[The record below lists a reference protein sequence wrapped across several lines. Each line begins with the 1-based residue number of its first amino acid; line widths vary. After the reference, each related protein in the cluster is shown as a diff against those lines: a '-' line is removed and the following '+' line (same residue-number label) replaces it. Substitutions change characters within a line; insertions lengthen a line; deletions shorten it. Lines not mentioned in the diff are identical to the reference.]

1 MTTSKLNH
9 VWHAIIKYF
18 SLVHI
23 EVVLARNMERFPCIL
38 SLHCS
43 MWQVQAEWTSSW
55 VSKWV
60 SGWIH
65 DSLNAWV
72 IECMNEWFRARMTDW
87 LIDRVTEGGRASKNE
102 WARYRFPLGEWGSDW
117 MNRVSLCV
125 CVWINNSVNGRIR
138 QGVKEH
144 GWKSIA
150 GGSGSEWDRV
160 GERKAQRAWVSAVRA
175 CVNEWVS
182 EWMTATCKPGP
193 W

>member
-1 MTTSKLNH
+1 MTTSKLNQ

-125 CVWINNSVNGRIR
+125 CVNQQLGQWANPSRSKGTWLKINCGRIR
-138 QGVKEH
+138 EWVRQG
-144 GWKSIA
+144 GWTK
-150 GGSGSEWDRV
+150 GSASVSEC
-160 GERKAQRAWVSAVRA
+160 RA
-175 CVNEWVS
+175 CVREWVS
-182 EWMTATCKPGP
+182 EWMNDCNL
-193 W
+193 